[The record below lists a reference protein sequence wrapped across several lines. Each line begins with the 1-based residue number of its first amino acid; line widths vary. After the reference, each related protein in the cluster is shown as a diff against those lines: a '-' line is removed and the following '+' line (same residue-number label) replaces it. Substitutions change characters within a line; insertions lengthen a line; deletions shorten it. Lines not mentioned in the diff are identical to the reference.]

1 MRCTRLV
8 VSILLLCLI
17 LQPASVFAAPT
28 RQPDPTHQYTVQDC
42 QQADPDQ
49 LRDEIEAQ
57 VLAVLQGSA
66 APLDVDGLV
75 ARKWAELGMDAIV
88 DAEVARAVDDLYGQE
103 DYLNRFI
110 SGWWGEKAQEYAER
124 IAADAF
130 DSPRFRAAMD
140 ELSAAI
146 GAEVAQQV
154 QAQFAQAASVGLL
167 CLQAYVGEQYAQAL
181 FTTFQTRVELE
192 TQQLNLAQTQAPQFD
207 AVEQHQFALAG
218 VSTILL
224 TQLTYRLAQKLSQ
237 KIAQRV
243 AGKVV
248 GRVLGKAGSALIPVA
263 GWIVGLGL
271 IVYDLWEGGYGAL
284 PQIQESLQSEEV
296 KAKIRDEI
304 ATAVRDDL
312 PDQAALIAL
321 ETAASLTEQWQ
332 GFCDEYSG
340 VCDLAED
347 SPEFHSLLRL
357 TPLDELDRMA
367 ALVALFDAEL
377 GRTALDAA
385 LAHGSF
391 DRLLAL
397 PEAAQTILRDTRN
410 PAVVLAWADLAGADL
425 PAVAELGLHRLAK
438 PADFTPESLG
448 VLLAQ
453 DPTVEQSIL
462 AMTPEKRATLLTLP
476 TGVLNDLARLQAAV
490 DLDWL
495 AGYLATTD
503 QPAAAVAEQVAA
515 GAVTVEELRSP
526 APPQQAIGP
535 NEAESSTSSSAGKAE
550 PAAGELQQPP
560 DGGSIANPNLLVLLL
575 LMVGGAGV
583 LVALRRRR

>member
-1 MRCTRLV
+1 
-8 VSILLLCLI
+8 LL
-17 LQPASVFAAPT
+17 LQPASVLAGPT
-28 RQPDPTHQYTVQDC
+28 RQPDPTHQYTVADC

-66 APLDVDGLV
+66 APLDVDSLV

-88 DAEVARAVDDLYGQE
+88 DAEVARAVNDLYGQE

-124 IAADAF
+124 IAAAAF
-130 DSPRFRAAMD
+130 DSPTFRVAMD
-140 ELSAAI
+140 KLSAAI

-167 CLQAYVGEQYAQAL
+167 CLQAYVGEQYAQSL

-192 TQQLNLAQTQAPQFD
+192 TQQLDLAQTQAPQFD

-296 KAKIRDEI
+296 KARIRDEI

-340 VCDLAED
+340 VCRLAEEN
-347 SPEFHSLLRL
+347 PEFRTLLRL

-385 LAHGSF
+385 LADGSF

-397 PEAAQTILRDTRN
+397 PAAAQTILRDTRN
-410 PAVVLAWADLAGADL
+410 PAVVLAWADLAGAAL
-425 PAVAELGLHRLAK
+425 PAVAELGLHRLAD
-438 PADFTPESLG
+438 PADFTPESLAA
-448 VLLAQ
+448 LLAQ
-453 DPTVEQSIL
+453 DPTVEQVIL
-462 AMTPEKRATLLTLP
+462 AMTPEKRATLLALP
-476 TGVLNDLARLQAAV
+476 TGVLNDLARLEAAV

-495 AGYLATTD
+495 AGYLAATD
-503 QPAAAVAEQVAA
+503 QPAAAVAQQVAA

-526 APPQQAIGP
+526 ASALQAVGP
-535 NEAESSTSSSAGKAE
+535 LAAESPTPSSAGKAE

-560 DGGSIANPNLLVLLL
+560 GGGSIANPNLLVLLL
-575 LMVGGAGV
+575 LMAGGAGV
-583 LVALRRRR
+583 LVAMRRRR